1 MLPAVAARLLA
12 DCADASPDSMDADLS
27 GLLLVVR
34 GRNAGRRL
42 LALLA
47 AESQRLRRALIPPRI
62 ITPGGVDSV
71 LFERE
76 EATAGR
82 LVQRLAWDAVVK
94 QAPVELLDQIWE
106 SPDQQ
111 DRSLVL
117 SRFLDQT
124 WQELSTTGADFSQAY
139 RELEK
144 IAPEVADREE
154 ERWQGLQSILE
165 TYFDCLHSWGLG
177 DPAEI
182 QFRRS
187 RDAAIQAGLRVVLV
201 GVVELAPVLV
211 RLLARL
217 PEEPL
222 VFIHAPES
230 ESGGFD
236 EWGRLLASHWEKRPC
251 RFVQGEVHVVA
262 DAAQQAQRCAELVL
276 AWQQGGLA
284 ASSITLAVPEPEAL
298 PILDQTLRDRGIAA
312 RRAEGQSAAHTAA
325 VRLLALVSECLGPT
339 PLYSAVADLVRHP
352 DLEKSLGHSAKRLD
366 DYFNEHLPWRLDL
379 ASGEEAE
386 QPIAELLARIRELTR
401 IQSETFADDVTRL
414 LLEIYGERRLNRHG
428 PEDRALLHALE
439 AIRDALDE
447 IQSLPRKALRAFE
460 PADLLRIVA
469 EAAGSVGVPSPEEPD
484 AVELA
489 GWLEAAADD
498 APALIVTS
506 VFEGSLPEG
515 GAAEPLLH
523 DALRKQLGLPC
534 RASRHARDQY
544 TLWTV
549 TQSRPERFA
558 LIAPRRNASGIPVR
572 PSRLLIAGHADQELA
587 TRLLALTAPSPS
599 ALPTLPE
606 GAGFSPPEPDPER
619 MRAFRIF
626 PVTSFR
632 TYLASPRLF
641 YFKYILRLRDQTDD
655 AEEMDAAL
663 FGTTIHAVL
672 QAFGEKHL
680 GNSTASASE
689 EIERELEALLRAYL
703 DRQFG
708 PKALPPVH
716 TQYHALQE
724 RLRLFAQH
732 QAVAFAEGWKIA
744 YVEGGGALQVPFPLP
759 DGPEGVE
766 LKGKIDRIDW
776 HPDGRWRVIDYKTSA
791 QAVKP
796 ITAHFAKQK
805 GIWKDLQLPLYIRLL
820 PALDAL
826 QGSNIDPAQTDLVY
840 FNLPA
845 KSDDAGITEPFP
857 AERVEEAWQEA
868 EAIMQA
874 VCSGDGCQET
884 GKITDNEDTAF
895 AALCGVNGLFVP
907 SEEDV

>member
-12 DCADASPDSMDADLS
+12 DSVESSPDSMDADLS
-27 GLLLVVR
+27 GLLMVVR

-47 AESQRLRRALIPPRI
+47 AESQRRSRALIPPRI
-62 ITPGGVDSV
+62 ITPGVMDSI
-71 LFERE
+71 LFKHE
-76 EATAGR
+76 ETAAGR
-82 LVQRLAWDAVVK
+82 LVQRLAWDAAVK
-94 QAPVELLDQIWE
+94 QVPVELLDQIWQ
-106 SPDQQ
+106 SPVQQ

-124 WQELSTTGADFSQAY
+124 WQELSTSGADFSQAY

-144 IAPEVADREE
+144 IAPEVADREG
-154 ERWQGLQSILE
+154 ERWNGLQSISE
-165 TYFDCLHSWGLG
+165 VYRDCLQSWGLS
-177 DPAEI
+177 DPAEVR
-182 QFRRS
+182 FCRM
-187 RDAAIQAGLRVVLV
+187 RDAAIQTGLCVVLA

-217 PEEPL
+217 SEEPL

-230 ESGGFD
+230 ESSGFD
-236 EWGRLLASHWEKRPC
+236 KWGRLIPSHWEKRPC
-251 RFVQGEVHVVA
+251 RFIQGEVHVVA
-262 DAAQQAQRCAELVL
+262 DAAQQAVRCADIVL
-276 AWQQGGLA
+276 AWQQDGLP
-284 ASSITLAVPEPEAL
+284 ASAITLAVPEPEAL

-325 VRLLALVSECLGPT
+325 VRLLTLAAECLGPA

-352 DLEKSLGHSAKRLD
+352 DLEKILGHSTKRLD
-366 DYFNEHLPWRLDL
+366 EYFNEHLPWRLDL
-379 ASGEEAE
+379 ASGDEAE
-386 QPIAELLARIRELTR
+386 HSIAELLVRIRKLTW
-401 IQSETFADDVTRL
+401 IQSETFADDVTRF

-428 PEDRALLHALE
+428 TEDRALLHALE
-439 AIRDALDE
+439 AIRNALDE
-447 IQSLPRKALRAFE
+447 IQSLPRKALRAFAPE
-460 PADLLRIVA
+460 DLLRIVA
-469 EAAGSVGVPSPEEPD
+469 EAAGSSGVPSPEQPN

-515 GAAEPLLH
+515 GVPEPLLH
-523 DALRKQLGLPC
+523 DSLRQRLGLPC

-549 TQSRPERFA
+549 TESRRGRFA

-587 TRLLALTAPSPS
+587 TRLLALTSTPQSPQ
-599 ALPTLPE
+599 PTLLD

-619 MRAFRIF
+619 MRVFRIF

-641 YFKYILRLRDQTDD
+641 YFKYILRLRDQDD
-655 AEEMDAAL
+655 VAQEMDPAL

-672 QAFGEKHL
+672 QAFGEKRL
-680 GNSTASASE
+680 GSSTASAAA

-708 PKALPPVH
+708 PNALPPVH

-724 RLRLFAQH
+724 RLRQFAQH
-732 QAVAFAEGWKIA
+732 QAAAFSEGWQIA

-759 DGPEGVE
+759 AGPEGVE

-805 GIWKDLQLPLYIRLL
+805 WAWKDLQLPLYIRLL
-820 PALDAL
+820 PALGAL
-826 QGSNIDPAQTDLVY
+826 QGRPVDPTQTDLVY

-845 KSDDAGITEPFP
+845 KPDDAGITEPFP
-857 AERVEEAWQEA
+857 TERLEAAWQEA
-868 EAIMQA
+868 EVIMQA
-874 VCSGDGCQET
+874 VCSGEGCRET
-884 GKITDNEDTAF
+884 GKITDNEDPAF
-895 AALCGVNGLFVP
+895 AALCGINGLFTP
-907 SEEDV
+907 IEEEA